1 EVGLAQLV
9 ARIGDPVRERTVV
22 GEQQQA
28 LAVVVQ
34 APGRI
39 HARRQPELR
48 QRPPRR
54 HAAVG
59 ELAQDVEGLV
69 EGEEHSCSRAR
80 SSKACNSGA
89 RNGLPCA
96 CRARGIHVC
105 VASGYGWAGFTN
117 RSVILS
123 LSPIAWYFASSASS
137 WLLPGGRVHTPLGW
151 SLVSRGL
158 ALTSL
163 FASRVKPAA
172 SAIAIICFPTM

>member
-1 EVGLAQLV
+1 
-9 ARIGDPVRERTVV
+9 
-22 GEQQQA
+22 QQA
-28 LAVVVQ
+28 LAVMVQ

-39 HARRQPELR
+39 PARRQPELR

-69 EGEEHSCSRAR
+69 EGDQHPA
-80 SSKACNSGA
+80 SGA

-96 CRARGIHVC
+96 SRARGIHFRL
-105 VASGYGWAGFTN
+105 ASGYGWAGFTN
-117 RSVILS
+117 RSVIRS

-151 SLVSRGL
+151 SLVSFGL
-158 ALTSL
+158 ALISL
-163 FASRVKPAA
+163 FASSVKPAA
-172 SAIAIICFPTM
+172 SAIAITCCSPT